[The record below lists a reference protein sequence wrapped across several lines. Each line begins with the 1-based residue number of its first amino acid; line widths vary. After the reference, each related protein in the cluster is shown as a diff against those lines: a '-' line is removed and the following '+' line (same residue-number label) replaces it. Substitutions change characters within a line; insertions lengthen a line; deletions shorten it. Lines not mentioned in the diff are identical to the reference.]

1 MAAKLERPLRDSKA
15 VLCCGYSRHLGFWG
29 RLLAAGFF
37 VRHLAPDVPGRLV
50 LSQTLIDY
58 LPQQIV
64 FRSGEE
70 LHFGHELGP
79 HPMYG

>member
-1 MAAKLERPLRDSKA
+1 M
-15 VLCCGYSRHLGFWG
+15 RHLVPNVGC
-29 RLLAAGFF
+29 RLI
-37 VRHLAPDVPGRLV
+37 LAPP
-50 LSQTLIDY
+50 LIDY